1 MVKNKLIKD
10 FSDCE
15 WLNYYVGDGGR
26 YVQSIFDPVQNYALY
41 GLTAHDIDRYKDILK
56 NELKANKFR
65 TVSTKY
71 QYKILCFNYEKSK
84 DTARKEALEY
94 EDENIK
100 KEAAAFAERV
110 ANTDTSKYSPKASDI
125 AKMKGYMEKGSK
137 PDRLKNSIKDN
148 DKLIRR
154 WLAAKILGWD
164 EADHT
169 FSVYISAYGLLTKEE
184 IAAYSQKYTKKEA
197 EQMVDAAESYTPIS
211 LKNYILENING

>member
-1 MVKNKLIKD
+1 MAKNKLIKD

-65 TVSTKY
+65 TVTTKY

-84 DTARKEALEY
+84 DTTRKEALEH
-94 EDENIK
+94 EDENLK

-125 AKMKGYMEKGSK
+125 AKMKGYMEKGSN
-137 PDRLKNSIKDN
+137 PSRLIKSIKDK
-148 DKLIRR
+148 DKLVRR
-154 WLAAKILGWD
+154 WLAAKVIGWI
-164 EADHT
+164 EADSE
-169 FSVYISAYGLLTKEE
+169 FSFYIKIDSILTKEE

-197 EQMVDAAESYTPIS
+197 EQMVDASESYTPIS
-211 LKNYILENING
+211 LKNYILESING